1 MQLSNFRRFFQTV
14 ASAILGTGLIFS
26 SGCTNS
32 AEALH
37 ASPEQEMTRLTADLS
52 TYAKTKSPTFQ
63 LVGNGAAGLLE
74 VTKHQSEE
82 STQQLVS
89 ALDGFLT
96 ESFFYYDDDG
106 TLEMQDPDMLEYL
119 EAMMEKPQT
128 AGKAVW
134 TLDYL
139 NEAEPVA
146 MDQALGRARG
156 YVSMTAETTALDT
169 IPRDTLDGIPGEN
182 SNDIMTVRDA
192 RNFLVLLNP
201 GNFENYEDYI
211 DTLSAT
217 PYDVLILDL
226 YYDDQPLDA
235 DDVALLQQKP
245 QGGRR
250 LVLAYMSVGEAADYR
265 PYWQAA
271 WNDSAHRP
279 KWIAKPNHDW
289 PGSYRVR
296 YWTGDWRHILYG
308 SEDAYLD
315 TILASGF
322 DGAFLDVM
330 DAWQTFK

>member
-1 MQLSNFRRFFQTV
+1 MPASHFRKIFQAA
-14 ASAILGTGLIFS
+14 ASALFGTSLFLS

-37 ASPEQEMTRLTADLS
+37 ASPEQEMTRLASDIS
-52 TYAKTKSPTFQ
+52 TYAKSQSPSFQ
-63 LVGNGAAGLLE
+63 IVGNGAAGLLE
-74 VTKHQSEE
+74 VTKSQPEE
-82 STQQLVS
+82 STQQLVD

-96 ESFFYYDDDG
+96 ESFFYFDDDG
-106 TLEMQDPDMLEYL
+106 KMEPQDPDMLEYL

-139 NEAEPVA
+139 EDGDTIA

-169 IPRDTLDGIPGEN
+169 IPRDTLEGITDEN
-182 SNDIMTVRDA
+182 RDDIMTIRDA

-201 GNFENYEDYI
+201 GNFEDREDYI

-217 PYDVLILDL
+217 PYDVLVLDL
-226 YYDDQPLDA
+226 YYDDQPLSA
-235 DDVALLQQKP
+235 DEVARLQQKP

-265 PYWQAA
+265 PYWQES
-271 WNDSAHRP
+271 WNDSSNRP

-296 YWTGDWRHILYG
+296 YWSDDWRHILYG
-308 SEDAYLD
+308 SENSYLD

-330 DAWQTFK
+330 DAWQTFQ